1 MKIQSGFS
9 LLEVLIA
16 TAIMLFGIA
25 GYVQL
30 QSHYIKLD
38 HTLNLRQQALTLATK
53 KLDDLN
59 SFSVL
64 QRSAGQ
70 ISYQDISSDTGGLI
84 AAGEI
89 SVNLWREQTQTIPFD
104 LHWRV
109 TNMYFVDTD
118 NDDEADTWLPEGNAN
133 LPETLPAIAPKK
145 TLLISVS
152 WQDQFGEALE
162 VTLSS
167 QLTPVPFARSAQA
180 ANMNLGSDTPLRV
193 IYQPPIDDIDVLHN
207 VSSTQAIQGRAPIID
222 AVGENI
228 TVEIEQTRFEITIP
242 EYEKT
247 NIENQLIVNCNC
259 RLAEPGLGKTPAM
272 TVIESQGL
280 VTKLGQNVIKGRGT
294 AANAQH
300 FQCDQC
306 CNNHH
311 DNPDSVA
318 TQNYYR
324 LENGAAHHHYKR
336 LGENSFQEATL
347 AGDEYQEVCR
357 FKQVDGFYHLAADWE
372 LLSITEFEIRH
383 LHLENN
389 QNAYT
394 HFIRQ
399 RLKAYIQGNGVLP
412 QLGGRDIQLPT
423 GQFQM
428 VGRALYMERLYRQ
441 DTEYLNE
448 IIIDGDENWLARVP
462 FYDVNVTLVANWHS
476 SDVQTVNILQQ
487 AIQTVENV
495 EQDYYASYQRGVI
508 ETLMLGRSRIHASMS
523 GSNSGVVGHSPL
535 SPFEASRTA
544 DGSGIEVNVQP

>member
-272 TVIESQGL
+272 TIIESQGL

-394 HFIRQ
+394 HFIMQ

-428 VGRALYMERLYRQ
+428 VGRALYMERLYRH

-535 SPFEASRTA
+535 SPFEASRTT